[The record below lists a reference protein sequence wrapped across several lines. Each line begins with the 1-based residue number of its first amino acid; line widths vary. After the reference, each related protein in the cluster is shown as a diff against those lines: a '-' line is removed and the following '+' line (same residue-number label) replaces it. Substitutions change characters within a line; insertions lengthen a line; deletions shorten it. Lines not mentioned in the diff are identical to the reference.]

1 MDNLRM
7 FCTFDDTVVFW
18 LLFRHTSESEDGD
31 RPLPYEVSGH
41 TILKRTAL
49 SHSQS
54 INSNNSLAVT
64 GDGESTP
71 PVFKHAS
78 FRDEVEVIEF
88 NTKCKVREAPEKHVV
103 PLHDAIV
110 DDYDSHAACQRFEDF
125 AMNET
130 IAALTVG
137 LLSTDVASDTEV
149 VTSPSDNAI
158 PATTN
163 GLTTQE
169 PVSVDSQWGVKDVAC
184 QEHDVCILVL

>member
-1 MDNLRM
+1 MEYILLPM
-7 FCTFDDTVVFW
+7 FLFW
-18 LLFRHTSESEDGD
+18 LLFRHASESEYGD

-54 INSNNSLAVT
+54 INSNNSIT

-78 FRDEVEVIEF
+78 FRDEVVVIEF
-88 NTKCKVREAPEKHVV
+88 NTKCKVREAPETHVV

-125 AMNET
+125 TINET
-130 IAALTVG
+130 IAALTKG
-137 LLSTDVASDTEV
+137 LLSSDDADETEV
-149 VTSPSDNAI
+149 VPSDETVTA
-158 PATTN
+158 ASN
-163 GLTTQE
+163 GVTEEE
-169 PVSVDSQWGVKDVAC
+169 PVSVDGQWCLTLRGKNA
-184 QEHDVCILVL
+184 L